1 MGHAYV
7 NQHIVSQGY
16 LSRFGQRDGNK
27 IIIGTLFK
35 KGKTIFPQSIENVG
49 YIKKFYDVTNKSD
62 PKHWEFYLAKKIDS
76 LCGKIMDS
84 IIAKIIYSKNNFTVL
99 TSYDKEV
106 LAKVIVTQLFRVP
119 YTVDYI
125 KNEIYYKVST
135 KVKNEIVRCFPEEV
149 IKKYEKIIKEFE
161 LTEEEKKN
169 IIFEKLFD
177 SELFQQ
183 CCDILKNN
191 IWVCYYNALR
201 SNIPFV
207 TSDNPV
213 LVEGLGKRSIG
224 LFNNGLI
231 CPETCI
237 FFPLSPSIAIAIYSK
252 EGIIGLAENLLD
264 RKKIIL
270 DETKFII
277 DKNIK
282 IIDQAYNH
290 SFIPQPL
297 FDICKN
303 EINKDYKKENK
314 NVDL

>member
-1 MGHAYV
+1 
-7 NQHIVSQGY
+7 
-16 LSRFGQRDGNK
+16 
-27 IIIGTLFK
+27 
-35 KGKTIFPQSIENVG
+35 
-49 YIKKFYDVTNKSD
+49 
-62 PKHWEFYLAKKIDS
+62 
-76 LCGKIMDS
+76 MDS

-125 KNEIYYKVST
+125 KNEIYYKLST

-213 LVEGLGKRSIG
+213 LIEGLGKRSIG

-264 RKKIIL
+264 RKKIML

-303 EINKDYKKENK
+303 ETNKDYKKENK